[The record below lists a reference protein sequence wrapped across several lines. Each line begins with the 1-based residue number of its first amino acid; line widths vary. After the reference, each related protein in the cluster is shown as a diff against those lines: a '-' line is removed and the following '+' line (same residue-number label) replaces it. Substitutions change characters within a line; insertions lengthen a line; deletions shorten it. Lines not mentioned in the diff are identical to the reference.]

1 MANYQL
7 LKADI
12 DKKVYQN
19 GKQEITGE
27 NLNSVL
33 NSMVTTLGAE
43 YQFAG
48 VATTT
53 TNPGTP
59 DAKVFYIANGK
70 GTYTN
75 FGGIEVTEDEVVV
88 LYWDTAWHKEAT
100 GIAPA
105 DKLSLLNL
113 KVGAWGLNIF
123 DEVFELGDIG
133 VNGQPVP
140 GSTTLRTKNFTPCLS
155 DWDYSISMDKACIYY
170 YKEDGTFISLAS
182 LQNSP
187 IFHTPNNAGLFK
199 LVLFSDY
206 GTTYNN
212 DIKICQKFNW
222 IPDITRLRTEIN
234 EQIDKTNER
243 VSIVVKDWV
252 SPQLFDRTH
261 NKSGKMDVNG
271 LVYENPS
278 YVYTDEID
286 VSNHI
291 GDTIYFSSNS
301 VAKKV
306 QVVIAYDVNGQ
317 VKTNSGYA
325 TNVFTYTVPS
335 DVAKIRLSFYSPE
348 EDASYAYLQAE
359 YDEITPFI
367 DYGSAEIPLV
377 PCNIIV
383 SKDGK
388 GHYTS
393 LTSAVANA
401 KDGDVIFVRKGVYD
415 NEEVEAYGKDITI
428 IGEDVNGT
436 IIKNGLDLYARPPI
450 EMSIGKLANLTF
462 HSYGV
467 DGGDNRHAY
476 ALHNDDNSLQDKTFI
491 AENCIFHTRSG
502 YGAVGMG
509 LRKGCVMTFKDCVFL
524 NESPDGVPFFGN
536 ESALSQGPAG
546 EQRLNFY
553 NCQFITTQAQRAAIF
568 RGMKTLG
575 NYVICTFIGNTF
587 VSADTSL
594 TIRLDYTSP
603 EYIGTSERMGNMGLV
618 NWDLT
623 YASTLNNIAEFNIA
637 REGHTDIISANE

>member
-12 DKKVYQN
+12 DEKVYQN
-19 GKQEITGE
+19 GHQEITGE

-33 NSMVTTLGAE
+33 NAMVTTLGAE

-48 VATTT
+48 VATTA

-75 FGGIEVTEDEVVV
+75 FGGIDVTEDEVVV
-88 LYWDTAWHKEAT
+88 LYWDTAWHKDAT
-100 GIAPA
+100 GIASQE
-105 DKLSLLNL
+105 KLTELEL
-113 KVGAWGLNIF
+113 KVGSYGLNIF

-133 VNGQPVP
+133 GNGQPVP
-140 GSTTLRTKNFTPCLS
+140 SSTTLRTQNFTPCLS
-155 DWDYSISMDKACIYY
+155 DWDYSISMDKAYIYY
-170 YKEDGTFISLAS
+170 YKEDGTFISLAD
-182 LQNSP
+182 LHNTP

-199 LVLFSDY
+199 LVLYSNY

-212 DIKICQKFNW
+212 DVKICQKFNW

-261 NKSGKMDVNG
+261 NQSGKMDVNG

-278 YVYTDEID
+278 YVYTDEFD

-291 GDTIYFSSNS
+291 GDTIYFSSNG

-306 QVVIAYDVNGQ
+306 QVVIAYGVNGQ
-317 VKTNSGYA
+317 VKTDSGYA

-348 EDASYAYLQAE
+348 EDSSYAHLQAE
-359 YDEITPFI
+359 YDEITPYVE
-367 DYGSAEIPLV
+367 YGSALIPLV

-383 SKDGK
+383 SKSGK
-388 GHYTS
+388 GDYTT
-393 LTSAVANA
+393 LTEAVANA
-401 KDGDVIFVRKGVYD
+401 KNGDVIFVCKGVYD

-428 IGEDVNGT
+428 IGEDVNST

-553 NCQFITTQAQRAAIF
+553 DCQFITTQAQRAAIF

-587 VSADTSL
+587 VSTDTSL

-623 YASTLNNIAEFNIA
+623 YSSRLNNIAEFNIA
-637 REGHTDIISANE
+637 REGHTDIIN

>member
-12 DKKVYQN
+12 DAKVYQN
-19 GKQEITGE
+19 GAQEITGE

-33 NSMVTTLGAE
+33 NAMVTTLGAE

-48 VATTT
+48 VATKD

-75 FGGIEVTEDEVVV
+75 FGGLEVTEDEVVV

-133 VNGQPVP
+133 GNGQPVP
-140 GSTTLRTKNFTPCLS
+140 GSTTLRTQNFTPCLS
-155 DWDYSISMDKACIYY
+155 DWDYSISMDKAFIYY
-170 YKEDGTFISLAS
+170 YKEDGTFISLAD
-182 LQNSP
+182 LHNTP

-199 LVLFSDY
+199 LVLYSNY

-212 DIKICQKFNW
+212 DVKICQKFNW

-261 NKSGKMDVNG
+261 NQSGKMDVNG

-286 VSNHI
+286 VSKHI
-291 GDTIYFSSNS
+291 GDTIYFSSNG

-306 QVVIAYDVNGQ
+306 QVVIVYDVNGQ
-317 VKTNSGYA
+317 VKTDSGYA

-348 EDASYAYLQAE
+348 EDSSYAHLQAE
-359 YDEITPFI
+359 YDEITPYVE
-367 DYGSAEIPLV
+367 YGSELIPLV

-383 SKDGK
+383 SKSGK
-388 GHYTS
+388 GDYTT
-393 LTSAVANA
+393 LTEAVANA

-428 IGEDVNGT
+428 IGEDVNST

-509 LRKGCVMTFKDCVFL
+509 LRKGCVMTFKDCIFL

-553 NCQFITTQAQRAAIF
+553 DCQFITTQAQRAAIF

-587 VSADTSL
+587 VSTDTSL

-623 YASTLNNIAEFNIA
+623 YASRLNNIEELNIA
-637 REGHTDIISANE
+637 RTGNVNIIQ